1 MRKLGITTV
10 VLVALAATAILAAG
24 AFAGTQKKVAF
35 AAKYAGNATTTIADN
50 VVSISAKG
58 VGTGTPIG
66 KGAITGTG
74 TGDSSQQ
81 PCVPFGGTG
90 KLTGTGGTTLTFKV
104 PSNASGCGDEG
115 GHTFA
120 IVGHATVV
128 KGTGKLAK
136 AKGTLKFTGT
146 YSHDDGSFTVKFS
159 GSLTQ

>member
-1 MRKLGITTV
+1 MKKLGITTIA
-10 VLVALAATAILAAG
+10 LVTIAATAILAAG
-24 AFAGTQKKVAF
+24 AVAGTQKKVAF
-35 AAKYAGNATTTIADN
+35 VAKYTGNATTTIADN

-66 KGAITGTG
+66 KGTITGTG

-90 KLTGTGGTTLTFKV
+90 KLIGTAGTTLTFKV

-120 IVGHATVV
+120 IVGHATVT